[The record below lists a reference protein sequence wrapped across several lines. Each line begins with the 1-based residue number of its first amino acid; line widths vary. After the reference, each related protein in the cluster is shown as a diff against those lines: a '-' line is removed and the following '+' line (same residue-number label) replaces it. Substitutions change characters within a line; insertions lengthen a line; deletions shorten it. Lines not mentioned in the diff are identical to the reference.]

1 MTSTCPGSFII
12 LAIICIVFFTV
23 TVARD
28 NNLYA
33 FVPISG
39 ALQDL
44 SDNNHNYNYFQRVS
58 EEETEE
64 ETSNIDV
71 CNRYLETCPTSTPT
85 LTPTPPASDTIDEA
99 DQSFRERYLEQNRND
114 GITTTNA
121 SSPPG
126 QARFLNYQNNDEK
139 VRLQYPSDWQISE
152 RGRPN
157 ERNPAVVTFYSP
169 YESDSDSYAEVVD
182 VRAQNLSDQDK
193 AITTEQYLAKV
204 ISSYRQ
210 QSPNF
215 KIIEANP
222 KVLFGSNDLPGY
234 KLVFTMTDNSVG
246 NNNTELKVTET
257 GTIDNEVNRT
267 FFIRPFVEDKKS
279 SDYLPVTEK
288 MTKSVELL
296 K

>member
-1 MTSTCPGSFII
+1 MSAIDIWKHAQLLLHLHLPQLL
-12 LAIICIVFFTV
+12 LA
-23 TVARD
+23 A
-28 NNLYA
+28 
-33 FVPISG
+33 
-39 ALQDL
+39 
-44 SDNNHNYNYFQRVS
+44 
-58 EEETEE
+58 
-64 ETSNIDV
+64 
-71 CNRYLETCPTSTPT
+71 
-85 LTPTPPASDTIDEA
+85 DTIDEA

-152 RGRPN
+152 RNRPN
-157 ERNPAVVTFYSP
+157 ERNPPVVTFYSP

-193 AITTEQYLAKV
+193 TITPEQYLAKV

-222 KVLFGSNDLPGY
+222 KVPFGSKDLPGY

-246 NNNTELKVTET
+246 NSNTELKVTET
-257 GTIDNEVNRT
+257 GTIDNAANRA
-267 FFIRPFVEDKKS
+267 FFIRSFVEDKKS

-288 MTKSVELL
+288 MTNSVELL